1 MDFKDITKNKSRF
14 DAMLVIVDRLS
25 KQVVII
31 PCFQTIISYD
41 LASIFITNIYRYY
54 SILLTI
60 ISNRNL
66 QFIS

>member
-1 MDFKDITKNKSRF
+1 MDFKDITKNKNRF